1 MGVNILDVYEGMVKA
16 AEEEAVVEEASAEE
30 EAVINERVEII
41 AKYAAAADELLSDEY
56 GKNYG
61 EEDVEKLASMLLQ
74 HDVEQEEVM
83 EKVAELD
90 QAGRIMARAF
100 KDELEKSAEKSSETS
115 SEESAK
121 E

>member
-1 MGVNILDVYEGMVKA
+1 MNLLDVYDNMVKSA
-16 AEEEAVVEEASAEE
+16 EDEAVSEEANAEEEAA
-30 EAVINERVEII
+30 INERVEVL
-41 AKYAAAADELLSDEY
+41 AKYAAAADQLLTDEY
-56 GKNYG
+56 GKDYG
-61 EEDVEKLASMLLQ
+61 EEDVEKLASMMLQ

-100 KDELEKSAEKSSETS
+100 KDELERNAEVEDSE
-115 SEESAK
+115 K